1 MQGIITINW
10 CDKTT
15 RAYHAFS
22 HPVRPKPSTK
32 GNRMSMISGRIER
45 LPFAHFHRHLL
56 LMGGL
61 GYMFDAMDAAVL
73 AFILPVLRKTWELSS
88 VQIGLLGSSTYI
100 GFFFGAL
107 LAGTLGDLIGRRT
120 VMIWALALY
129 CVASL
134 VSAFVNSWPPFFA
147 ARIVAGIGTGAESA
161 IIAPYLAEFVARRF
175 RGSFT
180 GSLAGFF
187 SFGFVAAALLGYFIV
202 PAHDEGWRMVL
213 VITALPV
220 VMLLWWRRALPESPR
235 WLESRGRTDEAS
247 RILDKIE
254 ADFARRGHTLA
265 APQPEPAGAT
275 GKSGTLRENFMLL
288 LAGRQARITIMT
300 WIMWLS
306 ITFSYYSFFVWIPG
320 LLVETGM
327 SITKS
332 FSYSLAIYC
341 AQVPGYFSA
350 AWFNE
355 KIGRQAT
362 IATYML
368 LGGASALGLAFSSS
382 NEQIM
387 LAGICM
393 SFFMN
398 GTYAGVY
405 AYTAEV
411 FPTAVRTTGAG
422 LASAIGR
429 VGAIVSPILVG
440 YLYPNFGFMG
450 VFGLTTIVLLLG
462 AAVVVLM
469 GVPTRGR
476 SLEEIAAGETQ

>member
-1 MQGIITINW
+1 
-10 CDKTT
+10 
-15 RAYHAFS
+15 
-22 HPVRPKPSTK
+22 
-32 GNRMSMISGRIER
+32 MSMISARIER
-45 LPFAHFHRHLL
+45 LPFARFHKHLL

-73 AFILPVLRKTWELSS
+73 AFILPVLRVEWGLTS
-88 VQIGLLGSSTYI
+88 VQIGLLGSSTFI

-107 LAGTLGDLIGRRT
+107 LAGTLGDLIGRRA
-120 VMIWALALY
+120 VMMWALALY

-134 VSAFVNSWPPFFA
+134 VSAWVDSWPPFFA
-147 ARIVAGIGTGAESA
+147 ARVIAGMGTGAESA

-180 GSLAGFF
+180 GALAGFF

-202 PAHDEGWRMVL
+202 PAHASGWRIVL

-235 WLESRGRTDEAS
+235 WLESRGRTAEAEAV
-247 RILDKIE
+247 LDRIE
-254 ADFARRGHTLA
+254 ADFRRRGATLA
-265 APQPEPAGAT
+265 EPGPSERRRAASLG
-275 GKSGTLRENFMLL
+275 SNFALL
-288 LAGRQARITIMT
+288 LQGRQTRITLMT

-320 LLVETGM
+320 LLVESGM
-327 SITKS
+327 SMTKS
-332 FSYSLAIYC
+332 FGYSLAIYC

-355 KIGRQAT
+355 DRPPGHHRQLHAAGRRGRAGAGAGQDGRPDHAGRHHHV
-362 IATYML
+362 L
-368 LGGASALGLAFSSS
+368 LRTAPTPAS
-382 NEQIM
+382 M
-387 LAGICM
+387 P
-393 SFFMN
+393 
-398 GTYAGVY
+398 
-405 AYTAEV
+405 TAEV

-429 VGAIVSPILVG
+429 LGAIASPVLVG
-440 YLYPNFGFMG
+440 YLYPKFGFLG
-450 VFGLTTIVLLLG
+450 VFGTTTVTLVLG
-462 AAVVVLM
+462 ALVVLVM

-476 SLEEIAAGETQ
+476 SLEAIAAGERNERRASLPSRRGGAGLECRGPRP

>member
-1 MQGIITINW
+1 
-10 CDKTT
+10 
-15 RAYHAFS
+15 
-22 HPVRPKPSTK
+22 
-32 GNRMSMISGRIER
+32 MSMISARIER
-45 LPFAHFHRHLL
+45 LPFAGFHKRLL

-73 AFILPVLRKTWELSS
+73 AFILPVLRIAWGLSS

-100 GFFFGAL
+100 GFLFGAL
-107 LAGTLGDLIGRRT
+107 LAGTLGDLFGRRA
-120 VMIWALALY
+120 VMISALAFY
-129 CVASL
+129 CAASL
-134 VSAFVNSWPPFFA
+134 VSATVNDWPSFFA
-147 ARIVAGIGTGAESA
+147 TRIVAGMGTGAESA

-180 GSLAGFF
+180 GALAGFF
-187 SFGFVAAALLGYFIV
+187 SFGFIAAALLGYFIV
-202 PAHDEGWRMVL
+202 PAQDNGWRIVL
-213 VITALPV
+213 VITAMPV

-235 WLESRGRTDEAS
+235 WLESRGRQKEAEAILDRIEAS
-247 RILDKIE
+247 
-254 ADFARRGHTLA
+254 FARDGHVLPRPVVEVTA
-265 APQPEPAGAT
+265 PAG
-275 GKSGTLRENFMLL
+275 KPGTLLTNFVAL

-320 LLVETGM
+320 LLVQNGM

-332 FSYSLAIYC
+332 FSYSLAIFC
-341 AQVPGYFSA
+341 AQTPGYFSA

-355 KIGRQAT
+355 RIGRQGT

-368 LGGASALGLAFSSS
+368 LGGVSALGLAFAQSDRA
-382 NEQIM
+382 IV
-387 LAGICM
+387 LAGICL

-405 AYTAEV
+405 AYTAEI

-429 VGAIVSPILVG
+429 IGAIISPILVG
-440 YLYPNFGFMG
+440 YLYPNFGFAG
-450 VFGLTTIVLLLG
+450 VFGVTTSVLLLG
-462 AAVVVLM
+462 AAAVVLM
-469 GVPTRGR
+469 GIPTQGR
-476 SLEEIAAGETQ
+476 SLEDIAANEVA